1 MAYAARGAATAG
13 SSPRC
18 FAPSVAHRRNEV
30 KGRFHAGEEMPD
42 PTGFR
47 KSDMTFL
54 SGERL
59 PRCWVDPYYKE
70 RKI

>member
-1 MAYAARGAATAG
+1 MFLRHV
-13 SSPRC
+13 SSGDIEEVMDVEALSNP
-18 FAPSVAHRRNEV
+18 FRNEV

>member
-1 MAYAARGAATAG
+1 MFLRHV
-13 SSPRC
+13 SSGDIVEVMDVEALSNP
-18 FAPSVAHRRNEV
+18 FRNEV
-30 KGRFHAGEEMPD
+30 KGRFHAGEETPD
-42 PTGFR
+42 PAGFR